1 MAKKRRRRRNK
12 KSSYQRHGMALPG
25 WGDLSS
31 AEGSSLAAR
40 TGSLLERTST
50 GRFALFVMVLAAA
63 VTLYVGHVHATQDL
77 LVRLQDAQQ
86 ENQRLHIKYD
96 RLSGE
101 FDRATGPS
109 VVYKRAKELGLEES
123 VVSGPTIYLSKEE

>member
-12 KSSYQRHGMALPG
+12 KSGYQRHGTAFPG

-31 AEGSSLAAR
+31 AEGSSLGAR

-50 GRFALFVMVLAAA
+50 GRFALFVLVLAAA

-77 LVRLQDAQQ
+77 LVRLQDVQQ

>member
-12 KSSYQRHGMALPG
+12 KGGYRRHGTALPG

-40 TGSLLERTST
+40 AGSLLERTST
-50 GRFALFVMVLAAA
+50 GRFALLVLVLAAA

-109 VVYKRAKELGLEES
+109 VVYKRAKELGLEERI
-123 VVSGPTIYLSKEE
+123 VSGPTIYLSKE